1 MIVKQALGY
10 VTDII
15 LLDTII
21 GLEVIK
27 EVMEVRKIRLVRT
40 DVFCDV
46 GSRERAAL
54 ERTRQRAIVRR
65 MVHVCQRH
73 KDLEVL
79 GQALDSVDLD
89 KICQFGDVLIELFH
103 HQDLQYH
110 QTPQTPQ
117 YSHQTA

>member
-1 MIVKQALGY
+1 MAY
-10 VTDII
+10 VV
-15 LLDTII
+15 LLDTVISLEMI
-21 GLEVIK
+21 EEVLEVR
-27 EVMEVRKIRLVRT
+27 EIRLVRT
-40 DVFCDV
+40 DVFGDI

-54 ERTRQRAIVRR
+54 ERARQGAIVRR
-65 MVHVCQRH
+65 MVHVRQRH